1 MSGPPQPAC
10 LWGNLTSFAAD
21 MRKMINEREF
31 SDVQFIVGKERKVVH
46 AHRCILAYRCEAF
59 STMFAQQPLS
69 CDAKEVDIP
78 FVLSDVQPDV
88 FLAVIEFL
96 YTNCVMLSN
105 KMALDVLTSAVEYGL
120 DDLQKLCVDY
130 ISNTLTVESA
140 CEALQAAVTYRQT
153 DMKDKCL
160 AFIQSHTKSIVK
172 TQGFHELSDPAL
184 LVILQSDLLTIDEPD
199 LINFV
204 REWAHVNSVVLD
216 KTVPEIAKEVVH
228 ELRLFLLTP
237 DELTILEAENKKD
250 NLIPHCILGKAASLQ
265 DILPVAA
272 SKQEQTLRLCWRSEK
287 LNRKVGMDRIAEV
300 WKFHALRKP
309 SGIAVHLL
317 RRRKGTRPRDHHKY
331 LSQISIK
338 ATK

>member
-250 NLIPHCILGKAASLQ
+250 NLIP
-265 DILPVAA
+265 
-272 SKQEQTLRLCWRSEK
+272 
-287 LNRKVGMDRIAEV
+287 MDRIAEV

>member
-1 MSGPPQPAC
+1 MSGPAQPTC
-10 LWGNLTSFAAD
+10 LWGNLASFAAD
-21 MRKMINEREF
+21 MRKMINAPEF
-31 SDVQFIVGKERKVVH
+31 SDVKFIVGKERKVVY

-69 CDAKEVDIP
+69 CDTKEADIP

-96 YTNCVMLSN
+96 YTNSVMLSSE
-105 KMALDVLTSAVEYGL
+105 MALDVLTSAVEYGL

-130 ISNTLTVESA
+130 ISSTLTVESA

-160 AFIQSHTKSIVK
+160 TFIQSHTKNIVK
-172 TQGFHELSDPAL
+172 TQGFHELSDPAML
-184 LVILQSDLLTIDEPD
+184 AILQSDLLTIDEPD

-204 REWAHVNSVVLD
+204 REWAHVNAVVLD
-216 KTVPEIAKEVVH
+216 KSVPEIAKEVVR

-237 DELTILEAENKKD
+237 DELTALEVENKKD
-250 NLIPHCILGKAASLQ
+250 NLIPVDK
-265 DILPVAA
+265 
-272 SKQEQTLRLCWRSEK
+272 
-287 LNRKVGMDRIAEV
+287 IAEV
-300 WKFHALRKP
+300 WKFHALKKS

-331 LSQISIK
+331 LTLYHK
-338 ATK
+338 

>member
-1 MSGPPQPAC
+1 M
-10 LWGNLTSFAAD
+10 
-21 MRKMINEREF
+21 

-140 CEALQAAVTYRQT
+140 CEALQNFAIQWDNNVAEDEKVKVPADVERSMAAVTYRQT

>member
-120 DDLQKLCVDY
+120 DDLQK
-130 ISNTLTVESA
+130 
-140 CEALQAAVTYRQT
+140 AAVTYRQT